1 MKNFVHTMRILKSER
16 NPICRFDYPKFVTI
30 YRIHVHPRQKCMCI
44 KKILIC
50 TCIYNMCTCIYTHS
64 LICVYMWLVVGQRWA
79 RNFSMNNFIC
89 LHRDLGVNR
98 HLFTT
103 DVIINDMQRIPSD
116 GRPSICRILSIRLY
130 KVYPIKRQQLK
141 LCKQR
146 QKYTKQTYKKLVQQ
160 KLRRN

>member
-1 MKNFVHTMRILKSER
+1 MHLHTF
-16 NPICRFDYPKFVTI
+16 FDLCLY
-30 YRIHVHPRQKCMCI
+30 
-44 KKILIC
+44 
-50 TCIYNMCTCIYTHS
+50 
-64 LICVYMWLVVGQRWA
+64 VVGGGAKVGEKFLDEQFYMMSA
-79 RNFSMNNFIC
+79 
-89 LHRDLGVNR
+89 HRFGVNR

-116 GRPSICRILSIRLY
+116 GRPSICRFLSIRLY